1 MNELIKVNTD
11 GDRPTVSARLL
22 HEFLGVKEKY
32 TDWFKRMVGYG
43 FTENVDFALVS
54 EKTETNNPKN
64 PYTVLTNHQLTIDM
78 AKELCMIQRT
88 ERGKQARQY
97 FLEVER
103 KWNSPQAIVARALQ
117 ITSKQLEEA
126 KGQVSDLQVENKK
139 LLDQAEADRPKVLFA
154 YSVQASKT
162 SVLVRELAKILH
174 QNGIDIGEKRL
185 FTWLRENGYLIKQ
198 KGSDYNMPTQRSME
212 LKIFEI
218 KESTVN
224 TPDGKTL
231 ITRTPKV
238 TGKGQVYFVNK
249 FKEAIS

>member
-1 MNELIKVNTD
+1 MNELIKIDTAS
-11 GDRPTVSARLL
+11 DRPTVLARRL
-22 HEFLGVKEKY
+22 HEFLEVE
-32 TDWFKRMVGYG
+32 TDYPHWFSRMCGYG
-43 FTENVDFALVS
+43 FSEGIDFQTFLS
-54 EKTETNNPKN
+54 ESTGGRPAQDA
-64 PYTVLTNHQLTIDM
+64 QLTLDM

-103 KWNSPQAIVARALQ
+103 KWNSPEAIMARALQ
-117 ITSKQLEEA
+117 MAHKQLEDT
-126 KGQVSDLQVENKK
+126 KGQVALLQSENKS
-139 LLDQAEADRPKVLFA
+139 LIDQAEADRPKVLFA

-185 FTWLRENGYLIKQ
+185 FTWLRENGYLIKK

-212 LKIFEI
+212 LKIFEV
-218 KESTVN
+218 KESTVS
-224 TPDGKTL
+224 TPEGKTL

-238 TGKGQVYFVNK
+238 TGKGQVYFINK
-249 FKEAIS
+249 FKEAVS

>member
-1 MNELIKVNTD
+1 MKELIKVNTD
-11 GDRPTVSARLL
+11 GDRPTVTGRAL
-22 HEFLGVKEKY
+22 HEFLEVE
-32 TDWFKRMVGYG
+32 TDYPHWFSRMCGYG
-43 FTENVDFALVS
+43 FSEGIDFQTFLTESTGGRPAQDA
-54 EKTETNNPKN
+54 
-64 PYTVLTNHQLTIDM
+64 QLTIDM